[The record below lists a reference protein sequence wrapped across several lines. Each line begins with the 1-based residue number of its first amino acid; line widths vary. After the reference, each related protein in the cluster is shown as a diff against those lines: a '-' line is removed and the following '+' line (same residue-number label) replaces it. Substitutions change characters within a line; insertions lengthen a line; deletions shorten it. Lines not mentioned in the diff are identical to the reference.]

1 MHFEWRRGLFT
12 GMQIT
17 ADVIPTL
24 PFAYHNEVSLN
35 YTTQSRD
42 AWSGMEDSGAALETS
57 LSTLYVIPTASQGM
71 LDIPLKTY
79 FDASLLPNW
88 KRRSFEE

>member
-1 MHFEWRRGLFT
+1 MKAGFILHFEWRRGLYT

-24 PFAYHNEVSLN
+24 PFASHNEVSLN

-57 LSTLYVIPTASQGM
+57 LSTLYVIPTAISRH
-71 LDIPLKTY
+71 
-79 FDASLLPNW
+79 A
-88 KRRSFEE
+88 RHSFENVV